1 MNLIIQTN
9 QKIEKGLRDSYL
21 SMQSFLPDVDW
32 NEVEEEQIGKRDN
45 RQESHS
51 LHHFLAHFSRIVC
64 DHYVGEK

>member
-32 NEVEEEQIGKRDN
+32 KRSGGGTD
-45 RQESHS
+45 R
-51 LHHFLAHFSRIVC
+51 
-64 DHYVGEK
+64 EKG